1 MESFGNTL
9 YSNRKQ
15 YTDIPNTYIIKDVSI
30 LLYYANVVDSNASVL
45 TCCFYFIILY
55 MVYNLLTN
63 RCIFS
68 ENNIYR

>member
-1 MESFGNTL
+1 MEPSGNTL

-15 YTDIPNTYIIKDVSI
+15 CTYIPNTYIIKDVSI
-30 LLYYANVVDSNASVL
+30 LLYANIVDFNASVL

-55 MVYNLLTN
+55 MVYYLLTN
-63 RCIFS
+63 RCISS